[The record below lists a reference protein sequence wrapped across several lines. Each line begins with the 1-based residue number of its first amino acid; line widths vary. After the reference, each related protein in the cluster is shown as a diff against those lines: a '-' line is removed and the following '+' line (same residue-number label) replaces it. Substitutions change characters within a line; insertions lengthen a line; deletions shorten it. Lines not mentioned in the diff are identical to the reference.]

1 MAYCVVNGVQ
11 YGIVANLQL
20 GLKGPEQLM
29 KDVAQNVELSPMP
42 ELDYQTIVFDLVCE
56 NYEFPDWKA
65 MAREIEIRRVGY
77 AVEATMRQTLE
88 VNRQKDETYQANK
101 VALAKRQKQLIAAQ
115 ENPET
120 RLPDDQFAAAT
131 KEVEGAIAANEA
143 SDGGILR
150 WDSTTFPSYSYREN
164 QVMEWWLG
172 LRNDEPKRANC
183 WECVLMALVNTK
195 SLNVPKSYMI
205 WCVEQINTELF
216 EEFNKNMPGRAKVSR
231 LYSYAVKNMDYYFP
245 RCGAPVINAN
255 KERLRPREETNNF
268 FELPITKVIPRG
280 RLLIFDYMT
289 HVGIS
294 TGTMVP
300 ITTEAGRNNWKR
312 NVGHGILDLNGVGQ
326 TIRER
331 AIEDFVCP
339 TNCNNQ
345 LIVAPFPVCN
355 EQGTIAVQGSVPL
368 SPQEIEEY
376 RRNLDIE
383 VTKAHDAKV
392 GQIEAWRKNAIAA
405 GKLNAT
411 QIDKKYKNELVT
423 AKFNFEKALVAA
435 AKKIDKKKNNIDVI
449 KPEPKE
455 ENFSLE
461 YKPFDPYNGKVT
473 F

>member
-11 YGIVANLQL
+11 YGAVANLQL
-20 GLKGPEQLM
+20 GVKGAEQLM

-65 MAREIEIRRVGY
+65 IAREIEIRRVGY
-77 AVEATMRQTLE
+77 AVEATMRGMYDL
-88 VNRQKDETYQANK
+88 NRSKDETYQANIE
-101 VALAKRQKQLIAAQ
+101 ALAKREKQVIAAQ

-120 RLPDDQFAAAT
+120 KLRDDQFAAAT
-131 KEVEGAIAANEA
+131 KEVKEAMAANEA
-143 SDGGILR
+143 TDGDILR
-150 WDSTTFPSYSYREN
+150 WSPTTFPNYSYRDK

-183 WECVLMALVNTK
+183 WESVLMALVNTK
-195 SLNVPKSYMI
+195 SLNVPKGYMI
-205 WCVEQINTELF
+205 WCVEQIDTEVF
-216 EEFNKNMPGRAKVSR
+216 EEFNKNMRGRAKVSR
-231 LYSYAVKNMDYYFP
+231 LYSQAVKHMDYYFP
-245 RCGAPVINAN
+245 RYDAPVIDSK
-255 KERLRPREETNNF
+255 KERLRPREETNNC
-268 FELPITKVIPRG
+268 FELPVTKVIPRG

-312 NVGHGILDLNGVGQ
+312 NVGHGILDLNAIRQ

-355 EQGTIAVQGSVPL
+355 ESGTIAVRGMVP
-368 SPQEIEEY
+368 PTAEEIDAY
-376 RRNLDIE
+376 RKSLDKE
-383 VTKAHDAKV
+383 AAAAYEDTVKSLEATRKAQKD
-392 GQIEAWRKNAIAA
+392 A
-405 GKLNAT
+405 GKLSDA
-411 QIDKKYKNELVT
+411 QIEKKYKFGLLAANTKYENAV
-423 AKFNFEKALVAA
+423 VAA
-435 AKKIDKKKNNIDVI
+435 AKKIDKKFNNLKAVQ
-449 KPEPKE
+449 PTPKE
-455 ENFSLE
+455 ENFTLE